1 MHTENHLYG
10 HSSILHEYCGYTD
23 QWLWPIHGVLQH
35 GWMSIP
41 RDNEPLG
48 RLPVAKFLWSERLG
62 REAVAEGWEH
72 VVPIGAA
79 FLYLLSL
86 PQPRL
91 EAEPEGTI
99 VYPWHGLP
107 WAQTVG
113 DHRRY
118 VAEVLEAE
126 DGPVTFCL
134 HWHDYEQEALRRIY
148 SPDGARVITNGPPI
162 PQDLNRRGRI
172 NVDRSY
178 LTRQL
183 LELRRH
189 KRVVS
194 NRVTTA
200 VLYGIAA
207 GNEVGVY
214 GPPMHN
220 ELDNLGYTW
229 LKETFRDL
237 HAIRADP
244 GAARVVADRELGRD
258 LLRTPEELREIVG
271 WHKER
276 GREVPAGVSRPAASG
291 TAPEPVLVEVC
302 AFADEL
308 IDDPDMLRAWAAEF
322 TGDDPITL
330 VIISGETSADS
341 LAAQLLSAM
350 AEAGLAN
357 TAEEA
362 TLELREGPVPP
373 GLAAVYTRSPLRA
386 AAAGLTRVSDSALDT
401 VRGWVHGSVLPDPE
415 LTVGRT
421 AVFSEPPNIISHRPG
436 GELNIGEY
444 CSIAP
449 GVRFVL
455 DDERGGDVIAT
466 AVRGG
471 WGRFAAGAAGDPRTI
486 NIEHDVWIGAGAT
499 VLPGVTVGTGAV
511 ITAGTV
517 VDTDVRPYA
526 VVAGNPAREVE
537 RRFTDDECELLLSS
551 QWWTLPEAAVKA
563 LFPELCSSEV
573 SRFVEAVEH
582 VRQTSAAR

>member
-1 MHTENHLYG
+1 MHTENQLYG
-10 HSSILHEYCGYTD
+10 HASVLHEYCGYTD
-23 QWLWPIHGVLQH
+23 EWLWPIHGVLQH

-41 RDNEPLG
+41 RDNDPLG

-62 REAVAEGWEH
+62 REAVAEGWED
-72 VVPIGAA
+72 VTPIGAP
-79 FLYLLSL
+79 FLYLLGL

-118 VAEVLEAE
+118 VDEVLDAE

-134 HWHDYEQEALRRIY
+134 HWHDYEQEPLRRIY

-183 LELRRH
+183 RELRRH

-194 NRVTTA
+194 NRLTTA
-200 VLYGIAA
+200 ILYGIAA
-207 GNEVGVY
+207 GSEVGIY

-229 LKETFRDL
+229 FEETFREL
-237 HAIRADP
+237 HAVRADR
-244 GAARVVADRELGRD
+244 GAARMVADRELGRD

-276 GREVPAGVSRPAASG
+276 AREAVVGASRPAAPGAAS
-291 TAPEPVLVEVC
+291 EPVLVEVC

-308 IDDPDMLRAWAAEF
+308 IEAPDMLRAWAAEF
-322 TGDDPITL
+322 AGDDPVTL
-330 VIISGETSADS
+330 VITSGEM
-341 LAAQLLSAM
+341 AAESVAGQLLSAM

-357 TAEEA
+357 TADEA
-362 TLELREGPVPP
+362 TMELQEGPVPP
-373 GLAAVYTRSPLRA
+373 GVDAVYTRSPLRA
-386 AAAGLTRVSDSALDT
+386 AATGLVRVDDSALAA
-401 VRGWVHGSVLPDPE
+401 VRGLAHVSVLPDPE

-421 AVFSEPPNIISHRPG
+421 SVLSEPPHIISRRPG
-436 GELNIGEY
+436 GELNVGEY
-444 CSIAP
+444 CSIAG
-449 GVRFVL
+449 GVRFIL
-455 DDERGGDVIAT
+455 DDERGGDVIAP
-466 AVRGG
+466 AVRGS
-471 WGRFAAGAAGDPRTI
+471 WGRFAAAAAGDRCAI
-486 NIEHDVWIGAGAT
+486 NIENDVRIGVGAT
-499 VLPGVTVGTGAV
+499 VLPGVTIGTGAV
-511 ITAGTV
+511 ITAAAV

-526 VVAGNPAREVE
+526 VVAGNPAREIG
-537 RRFTDDECELLLSS
+537 RRFSDEECELLLSS
-551 QWWTLPEAAVKA
+551 RWWKLPQAAVRA
-563 LFPELCSSEV
+563 LFPELCSGEV
-573 SRFVEAVEH
+573 SRFVQAVDNL
-582 VRQTSAAR
+582 RAAPAAL